1 MRNERQVIEYMES
14 LSGLGIVPGL
24 DSIRT
29 LCEKLGNPQDKLTFV
44 HVAGTNGKGS
54 VCAYMASVL
63 KHCRIQTGRY
73 LSPTIFRYRERI
85 QVNDKCIS
93 VEALCRLTG
102 QVREACDEMV
112 REGLPHP
119 TAFEM
124 ETVIGFL
131 YFLEKGCDIVILEAG
146 MGGLMDATNLIHTT
160 CLAVLTSVSMDH
172 MKFLGDSL
180 EKIAIQKAGIIKPGC
195 RVVTINDDRTVLR
208 VIEQAAQEKGCRLDV
223 VCRADI
229 RNVKYGLE
237 KQRFDYGGYR
247 KLEISLAGR
256 YQIENC
262 ALAVKALQILSE
274 CGFAIPEEK
283 LRLGLL
289 KTRWPG
295 RFTVIGRKP
304 WFLADGA
311 HNEDAAKRLAESIT
325 FYFTN
330 KRIIYIMG
338 VLKDKEYEKIIDL
351 TCHLADQILTVT
363 TPENPRALPAHEL
376 AQAVMRVNPNVT
388 ETASLEEAVEIA
400 RLLAAKDDVIIAFG
414 SLSFLGR
421 LMKIAGYEEK

>member
-237 KQRFDYGGYR
+237 KQRFDYGEYR

-304 WFLADGA
+304 YFLADGA

>member
-29 LCEKLGNPQDKLTFV
+29 LGEKLGNPQDKLTFV

-304 WFLADGA
+304 YFLADGA
-311 HNEDAAKRLAESIT
+311 HNEDAAKRLAESST
-325 FYFTN
+325 VYFTN

>member
-195 RVVTINDDRTVLR
+195 RVVTINDDRTVLQ

-304 WFLADGA
+304 YFLADGA

>member
-93 VEALCRLTG
+93 VEALCRLTE

-304 WFLADGA
+304 YFLADGA

>member
-29 LCEKLGNPQDKLTFV
+29 LCEKLGNPQNELTFV

-63 KHCRIQTGRY
+63 KHCKMKTGRY

-102 QVREACDEMV
+102 QVREACEEMV

-119 TAFEM
+119 TAFEI
-124 ETVIGFL
+124 ETVVGFL

-146 MGGLMDATNLIHTT
+146 MGGLLDATNLIDTT
-160 CLAVLTSVSMDH
+160 CLAVLTSISMDH

-195 RVVTINDDRTVLR
+195 RVVTMNDDQTVLR
-208 VIEQAAQEKGCRLDV
+208 VIEQTAQEKECRLDV

-237 KQRFDYGGYR
+237 KQRFDYGEYR

-283 LRLGLL
+283 LRIGLL

-295 RFTVIGRKP
+295 RFTVIGKKP

-400 RLLAAKDDVIIAFG
+400 RLLASKDDVIIAFG

>member
-1 MRNERQVIEYMES
+1 MRNERQVIEYMEN

-304 WFLADGA
+304 YFLADGA